1 MKGRT
6 KITCIP
12 NALAQANAD
21 EILFSSFS
29 ANLTN
34 TRQKI
39 RNRHWDLE
47 DEELEGRQVDDSSS
61 KKKKVSSQ
69 QSCTLKTRRP

>member
-6 KITCIP
+6 RIRCIP
-12 NALAQANAD
+12 NALTQANAD

-29 ANLTN
+29 ANLTK

-39 RNRHWDLE
+39 RNRHGDLE
-47 DEELEGRQVDDSSS
+47 DEELEGHQSKVDDSGSEQ
-61 KKKKVSSQ
+61 KK
-69 QSCTLKTRRP
+69 R